1 MTTEQPNDSRMALLY
16 LVAKE
21 LNEGLNLDQIL
32 RRVLI
37 ATVRI
42 AGASNGSFF
51 IFNKRGN
58 LAGALFVN
66 GATIINAP
74 KEIVRGMLRKG
85 VPGWVKQNKE
95 AVLVKN
101 AAAETRWQAD
111 KCAPDSSTPQ
121 SLISVPLIT
130 GKDVLGVL
138 TITHENGSYFDTGD
152 LTLLIAIAEQA
163 TTVILKARLY
173 QTEQEQHKLT
183 HVLADSFKQMNNIHN
198 LDDLLAL
205 ILNHL
210 ALLIKYDQCL
220 IFLQNKGYLT
230 LVAAKG
236 VDNLAEMQH
245 MPIDLYED
253 DFAGPILNHYEPVLT
268 ADLQEENTWF
278 KSVTDMDT
286 RSWIGLPLVA
296 GESLL
301 GVIAVSS
308 HLPDLYTHKDVHTI
322 STFAGQSAVAIKNA
336 RLLNQLQDAQRR
348 YAQLFEESSD
358 LLLIM
363 NPDGF
368 IMDAN
373 RKACQLLRRPK
384 DALIGSH
391 LALFGPNLKEIFQQQ
406 YLKLSIKREITTELS
421 INDAYGQALT
431 LEINAK
437 QVEIDDNVAIQWA
450 GRDVTARQK
459 LAMLR
464 QDLTNMI
471 VHDLRGPMGT
481 LMGSVQML
489 SLMLEEIKDPD
500 TLKEAMGLINIANRS
515 GQYLKDLIDSV
526 LDISRLEQGNT
537 PLAITTTPLGAIF
550 SAVEEQ
556 TAPQAQAKK
565 IHLTFPPVAED
576 LTINLDQNMIRRVLV
591 NLIDNAIKYTPA
603 SSAITVST
611 DLTVEKLTISVA
623 DNGPGIP
630 PENQKHL
637 FDKFTRATADATI
650 QGVGLGLA
658 FCKLAIDAH
667 HGQIWLESE
676 VGVGSTFIFSIPRN
690 LL

>member
-21 LNEGLNLDQIL
+21 LNESLNLDQIL

-51 IFNKRGN
+51 AFNRRGR
-58 LAGALFVN
+58 LSKALFVDGSSVF
-66 GATIINAP
+66 GAPRETV
-74 KEIVRGMLRKG
+74 KEMLQKG
-85 VPGWVKQNKE
+85 APGWVRQNKE

-101 AAAETRWQAD
+101 AAEETRWQAT
-111 KCAPDSSTPQ
+111 KCAPDSSSPQ
-121 SLISVPLIT
+121 SLVSVPLIT
-130 GKDVLGVL
+130 GKEVLGVL
-138 TITHENGSYFDTGD
+138 TITHEKNSYFDTGD
-152 LTLLIAIAEQA
+152 LTLLLAIAEQA

-173 QTEQEQHKLT
+173 QIEQQQHKLT

-198 LDDLLAL
+198 MDELFGL

-210 ALLIKYDQCL
+210 AMLIKYDQGT
-220 IFLQNKGYLT
+220 IFLQNKEYLT
-230 LVAAKG
+230 IAAAKG
-236 VDNLAEMQH
+236 LENMAEIQH

-253 DFAGPILNHYEPVLT
+253 DFAAPILNRHEPVLT
-268 ADLQEENTWF
+268 ADLQEENSWF
-278 KSVTDMDT
+278 KNVTDTDA
-286 RSWIGLPLVA
+286 RSWIGLPLIA
-296 GESLL
+296 GETLL
-301 GVIAVSS
+301 GVITITNRI
-308 HLPDLYTHKDVHTI
+308 PNLYNDEDVHTVF
-322 STFAGQSAVAIKNA
+322 TFASQSAVAIKNA
-336 RLLNQLQDAQRR
+336 RLLNQLQDTQRR

-363 NPDGF
+363 NLDGF

-373 RKACQLLRRPK
+373 RKACQILRRPK

-391 LALFGPNLKEIFQQQ
+391 LALFGPGLKEIFNQQHR
-406 YLKLSIKREITTELS
+406 KLSTGREITTEVS
-421 INDAYGQALT
+421 INDAYGQPIA

-437 QVEIDDNVAIQWA
+437 QVEIDDNIAIQWA

-459 LAMLR
+459 LAALR

-481 LMGSVQML
+481 LMGSVQMIAL
-489 SLMLEEIKDPD
+489 LLEEISDPE
-500 TLKEAMGLINIANRS
+500 TRNEALGLVNIANRS

-537 PLAITTTPLGAIF
+537 PLSITTTPLGALFAI
-550 SAVEEQ
+550 VEEQ
-556 TAPQAQAKK
+556 IAPQAIAKK
-565 IHLTFPPVAED
+565 IHITFPAVADD

-603 SSAITVST
+603 SSIITVSL
-611 DLTVEKLTISVA
+611 DLTTEKITISVA

-658 FCKLAIDAH
+658 FCKLAVDAH

-676 VGVGSTFIFSIPRN
+676 VNVGSTFIFSIPRN